1 MLFFIF
7 MLLHNV
13 NIESL
18 QGAFFSKLCTMT
30 SHQFWFKSWS
40 LVDQRGNSFHKNI
53 LKWKNI
59 WAFVLKYLA
68 SILLFSIS
76 FCLLW
81 NQNSYEVIVFWSDFF
96 CDCNVS
102 TSTTHN
108 ISKCNFEALWEILL
122 LNISWKF
129 YLVAFGTQSNFSF
142 YTVVLMRKVNFPE
155 IFHEEK

>member
-1 MLFFIF
+1 M
-7 MLLHNV
+7 
-13 NIESL
+13 
-18 QGAFFSKLCTMT
+18 
-30 SHQFWFKSWS
+30 
-40 LVDQRGNSFHKNI
+40 
-53 LKWKNI
+53 
-59 WAFVLKYLA
+59 A

-142 YTVVLMRKVNFPE
+142 YTVVLMRKVNFPGKFSMRKNKCKTTWPSTKVHTSVRYTFF
-155 IFHEEK
+155 IFFWHFWMFLEDSMEVFYGNKILKLIVFYTFALISGP